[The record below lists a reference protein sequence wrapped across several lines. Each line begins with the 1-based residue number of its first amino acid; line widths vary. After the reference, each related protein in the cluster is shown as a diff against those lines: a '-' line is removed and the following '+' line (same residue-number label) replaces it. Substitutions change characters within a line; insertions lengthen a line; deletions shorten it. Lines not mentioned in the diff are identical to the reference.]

1 MSKEKVMMKKS
12 KMKKSSEDLS
22 NGQSN
27 RPLTSGVKFQ
37 ELSEKES
44 KDAVSDSEIMR
55 KMSTG
60 SVDRKS
66 KLTFKVTVVFKMLK
80 LGNDISFLILEVKL
94 AT

>member
-1 MSKEKVMMKKS
+1 MSKEREMMKKS

-27 RPLTSGVKFQ
+27 KPLPSGVKFQ

-66 KLTFKVTVVFKMLK
+66 KLTFKVTVVFKMLR
-80 LGNDISFLILEVKL
+80 LGNYIYFLILEVQL
-94 AT
+94 VT

>member
-1 MSKEKVMMKKS
+1 MMKKS
-12 KMKKSSEDLS
+12 KMRKSSEDLS

-80 LGNDISFLILEVKL
+80 LGNGISFSVLEVNQNISI
-94 AT
+94 